1 MDNIQREQIIEN
13 AKTFFRNEIVQSHI
27 DGACK
32 RASKLSEYNVNPF
45 LFKYLA
51 NFLTGNDD
59 AESVKGIGT
68 SENSRFFD

>member
-1 MDNIQREQIIEN
+1 MTENQRLEILEN
-13 AKTFFRNEIVQSHI
+13 AKIFFREEIVESHI

-51 NFLTGNDD
+51 NFL
-59 AESVKGIGT
+59 
-68 SENSRFFD
+68 F